1 MASISKKSI
10 IILATLSLL
19 LIGLAALF
27 LKRDPKDS
35 FVRNVSPEV
44 VSASKLQ
51 TKKLPVFV
59 YHYVEINQ
67 DKKDTTRDSLN
78 INPYVF
84 EQQMLTLQKAGYKFI
99 WPSELDQFMEDTS
112 DQKYV
117 MITFDDGYATFYNQT
132 YHFIKKNN
140 LKVVN
145 YLIYNKLGYLN
156 YMTKDQVRDIL
167 KDGLV
172 EFGSHTLDH
181 PDLVYISRDEARRQI
196 IDSKTLLEKEFGIKI
211 NSFCYPYGYYVPEL
225 IPFVEEAGYTNAT
238 TTKEGTILNRDRFFE
253 IKRFRPGYLTGQ
265 DLLDK
270 INKDSN

>member
-1 MASISKKSI
+1 MTFVSKKSLF

-19 LIGLAALF
+19 LIGLGAYFYF
-27 LKRDPKDS
+27 LKS
-35 FVRNVSPEV
+35 NLVRVLNPEIVSKPIV
-44 VSASKLQ
+44 TK
-51 TKKLPVFV
+51 KKLPVFV

-67 DKKDTTRDSLN
+67 DKKDTIRDSLN
-78 INPYVF
+78 IDPYVF

-117 MITFDDGYATFYNQT
+117 MVTFDDGYATFYNQT

-156 YMTKDQVRDIL
+156 YMTKDQVREIL

-196 IDSKTLLEKEFGIKI
+196 IDSKSLLEKEFGIKI

-225 IPFVEEAGYTNAT
+225 IPFVKEAGYTNAT
-238 TTKEGTILNRDRFFE
+238 TTKEGTILDRDKYFE